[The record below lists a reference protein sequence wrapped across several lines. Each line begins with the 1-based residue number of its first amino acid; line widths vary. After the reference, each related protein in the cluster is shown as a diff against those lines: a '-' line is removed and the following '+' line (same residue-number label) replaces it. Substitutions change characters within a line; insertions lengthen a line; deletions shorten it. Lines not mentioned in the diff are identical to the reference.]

1 MAARWMIWGAA
12 LSFLADQA
20 SKYLV
25 IHSMGLDQRHR
36 IDVLPPFLNFR
47 YGENTGINFGLFGG
61 GDEAARWILIG
72 LSVVI
77 CAALMVWIGRAQKG
91 SRGMQLSAGL
101 VIGGALGNVADRLLY
116 GYVLDFLNT
125 SCCGIQNPFVFN
137 VADIFIFGGAAGLIF
152 FDGRRKKPA

>member
-1 MAARWMIWGAA
+1 MIWGAA

-25 IHSMGLDQRHR
+25 IHWIGLDQRHR

-61 GDEAARWILIG
+61 GDEAARWILIA

-77 CAALMVWIGRAQKG
+77 CVVLAVWVSRGQAK

-137 VADIFIFGGAAGLIF
+137 VADIFIFAGAAGLIF